1 MLNLVKKTLLVI
13 APHPDDEV
21 IGCGGL
27 IIKIKSLGGKVYVLY
42 LTVGNTADFTKKGL
56 STANERFEEIKKATQ
71 FLKIDGWRIAFPGDK
86 YHLQLDTISQRKL
99 IHEIE
104 RGEKIS
110 LERIKPDI
118 IAFPLQTDYNQD
130 HRAAAQASFAACRPA
145 PKSNK
150 SVPDLIVS
158 YNTPMNAWVL
168 GNSDKLNFF
177 VHLTEKQFSI
187 KMRALRLYESQVR
200 GKGHLRSEEILKA
213 VAAFDGARVGGVLAE
228 GYYCHKLET

>member
-1 MLNLVKKTLLVI
+1 MLNLTKKTLLVI
-13 APHPDDEV
+13 APHPDDEM

-27 IIKIKSLGGKVYVLY
+27 IIKTKSLGGKVYVLY
-42 LTVGNTADFTKKGL
+42 LTVGSTADFTKKGL
-56 STANERFEEIKKATQ
+56 STTNERLEEIKKVTQ
-71 FLKIDGWRIAFPGDK
+71 FLKSDGWLIAFPGDK
-86 YHLQLDTISQRKL
+86 YHLQLDTLSQKKL

-110 LERIKPDI
+110 LESVRPHI
-118 IAFPLQTDYNQD
+118 IAFPLPNDYNQD
-130 HRAAAQASFAACRPA
+130 HRAAAQSSFAACRPS

-150 SVPDLIVS
+150 FVPDLILS
-158 YNTPMNAWVL
+158 YNTPMNTWVL

-177 VHLTEKQFSI
+177 IHLTVKQFST
-187 KMRALRLYESQVR
+187 KMTALRLYKSQVR

-213 VAAFDGARVGGVLAE
+213 AASFDGARVGGRLAE